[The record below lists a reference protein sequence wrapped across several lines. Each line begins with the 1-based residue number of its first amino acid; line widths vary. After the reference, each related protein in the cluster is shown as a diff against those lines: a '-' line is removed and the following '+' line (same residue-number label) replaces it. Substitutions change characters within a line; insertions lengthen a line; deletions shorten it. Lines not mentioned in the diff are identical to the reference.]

1 MNSKDRNEER
11 TKEGCGRVVM
21 HRIANIIHSY
31 SLECGIISANKHSIV
46 PTAPNE
52 DFTLG

>member
-21 HRIANIIHSY
+21 HKIAKIIHSY
-31 SLECGIISANKHSIV
+31 SLECGIISPVRQNLV
-46 PTAPNE
+46 PKPMNE
-52 DFTLG
+52 DF